1 MQAILE
7 PKDINAKAKVKIAE
21 LAARAAAMQNQI
33 IAFQQELQTNFQS
46 GGMRVILPE
55 LHDAASGRIDAQK
68 VADLMGVPLKR
79 FAEGIRLN
87 YKAAHRNPSAQSFQE
102 ALQPVKRSLEILHE
116 FFGKPPTIRAWLNT
130 PHPDLDGST
139 ALQTILEN
147 NANAVLR
154 ILENALAGVPV

>member
-7 PKDINAKAKVKIAE
+7 PKITNAEAKAKIAE
-21 LAARAAAMQNQI
+21 LTARAAEMENQI
-33 IAFQQELQTNFQS
+33 TAFQQELQSTFRS
-46 GGMRVILPE
+46 GRVQVILPG
-55 LHDAASGRIDAQK
+55 LHDAVTGRIDARK

-87 YKAAHRNPSAQSFQE
+87 YKAAHRNPAAGAIQE

-116 FFGKPPTIRAWLNT
+116 FFGKPQVIRAWLNT

-139 ALQTILEN
+139 ALETILDN
-147 NANAVLR
+147 NAKAVL
-154 ILENALAGVPV
+154 